1 MEFDNDL
8 DQQFIASLD
17 QLIEENMQ
25 SDNFDVSFISR
36 QMGMSAP
43 VLYRKLRAI
52 TNLSINNYVKIYRLK
67 KAKELLKTSMNISEV
82 AYAVGFSER
91 KYFSREFKKQ
101 FGYNPSERRYAGIN
115 RVKKPEPQVTQKQAA
130 PALIYF
136 ASSLT
141 MGSPASRR

>member
-101 FGYNPSERRYAGIN
+101 FGYNPSEETLRRD
-115 RVKKPEPQVTQKQAA
+115 
-130 PALIYF
+130 
-136 ASSLT
+136 
-141 MGSPASRR
+141 